1 MNNFIW
7 KFILVSFSLLS
18 ITFFIHYEIVKRISE
33 DFNLSYLVICYVT
46 NYLIAVL
53 IFIVIDKLK
62 TTQTALIGYIFLFGS
77 LFKFLVYFVLI
88 YPILTEDEPLTK
100 LKFFFFFIP
109 YVICLITEVAFLA
122 KLLNMNE
129 KNT

>member
-7 KFILVSFSLLS
+7 KFILVLFSLLS
-18 ITFFIHYEIVKRISE
+18 ITLFIHYEIVKIISE
-33 DFNLSYLVICYVT
+33 DFNLPTLVICYLT

-62 TTQTALIGYIFLFGS
+62 TTQTALIGYIFFFGS
-77 LFKFLVYFVLI
+77 LLKFLVYFVLI
-88 YPILTEDEPLTK
+88 YPILTEDAPLTK
-100 LKFFFFFIP
+100 LKFFFFFTP
-109 YVICLITEVAFLA
+109 YAICLITEVTFLA

-129 KNT
+129 KIT